1 MSTIDKEGRGT
12 LEREVEALKHT
23 ELPATEA
30 KDAADRVW
38 HRLAGTAGAPVVA
51 GGDTVL
57 DCGAF
62 AAMIAAYRDRTLPA
76 ARRELFE
83 DHVRGC
89 VSCRRALWQAGSAAK
104 TAVRPELAHWAAWKR
119 WAAAAAVV
127 VAGLGVAN
135 FGVIDR
141 LLVSQDEAQMVAERV
156 DGTLFRVDGA
166 QPVPIRA
173 AEVIAPD
180 QAVRTGRGSRA
191 VLRLAD
197 GSRIE
202 VNEHSELSVEAR
214 RAGTVIGLKRGSVI
228 VEAAKQAGRR
238 RLFVA
243 APDCEVAV
251 KGTIF
256 AVSHGPKGS
265 RVAVAEGEVWVEHGG
280 AVTKLTP
287 GQQTA
292 TQVNIAPVPV
302 ADEFAWSAQRERYA
316 ALLHELSEVSDRMA
330 AKLAAVPTRY
340 DSRLLSLLPADTFV
354 YAAAPN
360 VTGELATAGE
370 DLLRRIEASPQLAQW
385 LATYRQ
391 SNPHA
396 PDLTE
401 VLSRFRALGAGIGD
415 EVVIG
420 VAGAPAGAA
429 ARVVLL
435 AEVRDQTGLRAA
447 IELDLQRVRS
457 ECGEEIPVVLVT
469 DPASLSA
476 ATSRGLFVWVGANV
490 AVASSDAAEIVRLA
504 GGTSPSGFAAT
515 PFFAQLA
522 RSYSSGVTW
531 LVAAD
536 LARVTAVGKAG
547 HAGDTGAQV
556 AADLGLTDV
565 QYLLVE
571 HKRTETQSQLR
582 GVLTFAQ
589 DRRGVPAWLGAPA
602 PMGSLEFIS
611 PNAYVAACVL
621 AKEPREIADEV
632 MSVLRQRDPEGF
644 GKLLA
649 FEQDH
654 SVNLRDDLAGPLGGE
669 FLFAI
674 DGPVLPAPAWR
685 AVVLVEDQARLQA
698 TIGTL
703 LAEANRQL
711 AAEGRPGM
719 SIEESTDGGVTFYR
733 VSGGGQTSELH
744 YTFADGYWLLA
755 PDRLALKDALRT
767 RQSGLTLASSAEFRR
782 ALPVDGQEQYSGLVY
797 VNSGTL
803 GSALASAVQAG
814 AAAAGQPDLAEL
826 KDLLAKQSIMAFCV
840 TAERDRIVV
849 TGTGLDL
856 LNPGPVLEAMARA
869 QLSSVRRHAGEV
881 APGARI

>member
-1 MSTIDKEGRGT
+1 
-12 LEREVEALKHT
+12 
-23 ELPATEA
+23 
-30 KDAADRVW
+30 
-38 HRLAGTAGAPVVA
+38 
-51 GGDTVL
+51 
-57 DCGAF
+57 
-62 AAMIAAYRDRTLPA
+62 
-76 ARRELFE
+76 
-83 DHVRGC
+83 
-89 VSCRRALWQAGSAAK
+89 
-104 TAVRPELAHWAAWKR
+104 
-119 WAAAAAVV
+119 
-127 VAGLGVAN
+127 
-135 FGVIDR
+135 VIDR
-141 LLVSQDEAQMVAERV
+141 LLVSQDQARMVAERV
-156 DGTLFRVDGA
+156 DGTLFRVDGT

-173 AEVIAPD
+173 AAAIAPD

-214 RAGTVIGLKRGSVI
+214 RAGTVIDLRRGSVI
-228 VEAAKQAGRR
+228 VEAAKQAGER

-292 TQVNIAPVPV
+292 TQVNITAVPV
-302 ADEFAWSAQRERYA
+302 SDEFAWSAERERYA
-316 ALLHELSEVSDRMA
+316 ALLHELSEVSDAMA
-330 AKLAAVPTRY
+330 ERLAAVPTRY
-340 DSRLLSLLPADTFV
+340 DSHLLPLLPADTFV

-360 VTGELATAGE
+360 VSGELASAGE
-370 DLLRRIEASPQLAQW
+370 DLLQRIESSPQLAQW
-385 LATYRQ
+385 FAAHRA
-391 SNPHA
+391 SNPNA
-396 PDLTE
+396 PELTE

-415 EVVIG
+415 EVVVG
-420 VAGAPAGAA
+420 VAGMPAGAST
-429 ARVVLL
+429 RVVLL
-435 AEVRDQTGLRAA
+435 AEVRDRAGLLAA
-447 IELDLQRVRS
+447 IESGLQRVRS
-457 ECGEEIPVVLVT
+457 ECGEEIPVVVVS
-469 DPASLSA
+469 DPASIPA
-476 ATSRGLFVWVGANV
+476 VTGHGLYVWVGASV
-490 AVASSDAAEIVRLA
+490 AVATNDAAEIVRLA
-504 GGTSPSGFAAT
+504 GGAGASGFAGT

-522 RSYSSGVTW
+522 RSYEGGVTW
-531 LVAAD
+531 LFAAD
-536 LARVTAVGKAG
+536 LARVTAGGMAG
-547 HAGDTGAQV
+547 HPGDTGTQA

-602 PMGSLEFIS
+602 PMGSLEFVS
-611 PNAYVAACVL
+611 PNAYVAGCVL

-632 MSVLRQRDPEGF
+632 IAVVRQRDPEGF

-649 FEQDH
+649 FEQEH
-654 SVNLRDDLAGPLGGE
+654 SLSLRDDLAGPLGGE
-669 FLFAI
+669 FLFAV

-685 AVVLVEDQARLQA
+685 VVVLVEDEARLQA
-698 TIGTL
+698 TLGKL
-703 LAEANRQL
+703 LAEVNRQL
-711 AAEGRPGM
+711 AAEGRPAM
-719 SIEESTDGGVTFYR
+719 AIEESTDGGVTFYR
-733 VSGGGQTSELH
+733 VSGGGQASELH

-767 RQSGLTLASSAEFRR
+767 RASGLTLAASAEFKRS
-782 ALPVDGQEQYSGLVY
+782 LPVDGQEQYSGLVY

-803 GSALASAVQAG
+803 GSALAAAVPAG
-814 AAAAGQPDLAEL
+814 AAVAGQPGLAEL
-826 KDLLAKQSIMAFCV
+826 RDLLAKQSIMAFCV

-856 LNPGPVLEAMARA
+856 LNPGQVLEAMARA
-869 QLSSVRRHAGEV
+869 QLSSGRHHPAEG
-881 APGARI
+881 APGTEI